1 MPQEQKNEL
10 IKQYIT
16 QLAIELNTQY
26 PNLFDEAK
34 IKKAYEIF
42 QDSNQS
48 QEEIKRQIT
57 ILAYQT
63 IKNHQ
68 IQHLSSTQDSKKF
81 LEIKEAYRKLQAL
94 LQTDSN
100 KIYLAGGTVPYF
112 LLNQDSQR
120 LHNDIDTICN
130 KSDISDLRTR
140 LKQTPYYISEWDSL
154 NFTTDGRDYGLEIL
168 IDNVPVGIYPYT
180 YQNNQLI
187 QYSWDPYTKSGK
199 IKEFPLTQITDYVL
213 PYRGKDGQIYH
224 TMSLEYI
231 FLTKAVAQ
239 RPKDIQ
245 DIQKIKEIG
254 IRQQVMSRISMYQQT
269 QKQSFSNSTVTN
281 KQTTQQYTQGKNKIL
296 VKQSTKSNHGFIT
309 TFHIALAISIISI
322 FLTTILFIIIQ

>member
-1 MPQEQKNEL
+1 M
-10 IKQYIT
+10 
-16 QLAIELNTQY
+16 
-26 PNLFDEAK
+26 
-34 IKKAYEIF
+34 
-42 QDSNQS
+42 
-48 QEEIKRQIT
+48 
-57 ILAYQT
+57 
-63 IKNHQ
+63 
-68 IQHLSSTQDSKKF
+68 
-81 LEIKEAYRKLQAL
+81 
-94 LQTDSN
+94 
-100 KIYLAGGTVPYF
+100 
-112 LLNQDSQR
+112 
-120 LHNDIDTICN
+120 
-130 KSDISDLRTR
+130 
-140 LKQTPYYISEWDSL
+140 
-154 NFTTDGRDYGLEIL
+154 
-168 IDNVPVGIYPYT
+168 
-180 YQNNQLI
+180 
-187 QYSWDPYTKSGK
+187 
-199 IKEFPLTQITDYVL
+199 L

-322 FLTTILFIIIQ
+322 LLTTILFIIIQ